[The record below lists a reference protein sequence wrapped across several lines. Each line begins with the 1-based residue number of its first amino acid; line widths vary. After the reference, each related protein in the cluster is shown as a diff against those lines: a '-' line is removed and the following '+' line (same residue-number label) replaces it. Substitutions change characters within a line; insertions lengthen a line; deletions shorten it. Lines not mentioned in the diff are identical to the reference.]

1 MNIVIMAKFLPIC
14 KPFLYILASISNS
27 ISCGPSNDDIIA
39 KRTSLSA
46 VRRISKS
53 FRLAERTPGR
63 GDFTDTKQRKKER
76 NQLQDRFVCS
86 KHSSTSVQ
94 CLPVPSGSRKPV
106 RQRQR
111 YEPIVFSHTE
121 TCGEQIPVCEY
132 SLHSSISTQIFL
144 QTYDPYVLIH
154 CSSRRQ
160 AVSTVHS
167 SISIHFNKESLNIN
181 PLSQSICL
189 Q

>member
-63 GDFTDTKQRKKER
+63 GDFTDTKRQV
-76 NQLQDRFVCS
+76 FVCS